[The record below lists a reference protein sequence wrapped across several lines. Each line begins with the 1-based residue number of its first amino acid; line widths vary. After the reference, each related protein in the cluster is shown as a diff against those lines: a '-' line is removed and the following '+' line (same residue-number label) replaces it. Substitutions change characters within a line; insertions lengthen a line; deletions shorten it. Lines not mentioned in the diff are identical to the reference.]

1 MVKKLKIGMV
11 TVHPHGQP
19 WSEVLRGCEDAEIT
33 HVWDYNPGEA
43 AKFADRYGIP
53 NVCTSPE
60 EMIGK
65 IDAVMIPGGRPLPM
79 GATDS
84 VWAQTEPMGMQPSQH
99 LELARPFLEAGIPTL
114 IDKPLADT
122 MEEANGI
129 IAAASRGGAL
139 LMSCSAQRYDQ
150 QLLAAKEI
158 IRCGGLGPV
167 RAVNVV
173 LGTGPTDLAWYVIHG
188 IEGIATMFGTDVESV
203 TAVTGNTSIDQGGH
217 HLPHSTSFILKYRSG
232 PLVSLMLLREKA
244 NREGT
249 EKLWPLDYIPPPYLT
264 LFYQYQIYGDLDHMN
279 IRVVGKAYYFAMI
292 RSFID
297 SVKSGNQ
304 PISNEEM
311 LEINRLL
318 LSLPEAVRCG
328 QTVNPQKIR

>member
-1 MVKKLKIGMV
+1 MNKKLKLGMV

-19 WSEVLRGCEDAEIT
+19 WSEVLRGSADAEIT
-33 HVWDYNPGEA
+33 HVWDYNFHEA
-43 AKFADRYGIP
+43 VKFADRYRFPII
-53 NVCTSPE
+53 CKTPE

-65 IDAVMIPGGRPLPM
+65 VDAIIIPGGRPLPL

-84 VWAQTEPMGMQPSQH
+84 VWSQTEPMGMQPSQH
-99 LELARPFLEAGIPTL
+99 LELAQPFLEAGIPTL
-114 IDKPLADT
+114 IDKPLAGT
-122 MEEANGI
+122 MEEAKGI

-158 IRCGGLGPV
+158 INCGGLGPV
-167 RAVNVV
+167 RAVNIV
-173 LGTGPTDLAWYVIHG
+173 LGTGPTDLVWYVIHG

-217 HLPHSTSFILKYRSG
+217 KLPYATSFILKYRSG
-232 PLVSLMLLREKA
+232 PIVSLMLLREKA
-244 NREGT
+244 KREET
-249 EKLWPLDYIPPPYLT
+249 EKLWPLDYIPPLYLT
-264 LFYQYQIYGDLDHMN
+264 LYYQYQIYGDLDHMN

-292 RSFID
+292 RSFIE

-304 PISNEEM
+304 PIPNEEM
-311 LEINRLL
+311 LEITRLL
-318 LSLPEAVRCG
+318 LSLPMAVQYG
-328 QTVNPQKIR
+328 GIINPQNIN